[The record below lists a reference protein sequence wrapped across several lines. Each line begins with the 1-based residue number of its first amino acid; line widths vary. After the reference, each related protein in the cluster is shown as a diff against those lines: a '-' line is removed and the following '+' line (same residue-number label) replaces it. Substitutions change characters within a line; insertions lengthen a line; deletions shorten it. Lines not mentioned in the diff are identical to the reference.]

1 MAEIIRLLLMAGGDS
16 MRKNKQQKT
25 VYDYAEKALPD
36 YQKIEDS
43 VRQQIKLEQEKV
55 HLLCQI
61 NDEH

>member
-43 VRQQIKLEQEKV
+43 VRQQIKLDQEKV